1 MISLFSNIP
10 FFYLETYPTP
20 HHEGIFVRRMG
31 LVIFFEK
38 AGNFYQQECE
48 IYLKKRYWQNI
59 FRHPI
64 HCFPNIRIYR
74 TITVSTAGIT
84 GEACGLKPTRIC
96 IMLEIRASAEVSWA
110 SSSPLPKVKNQI
122 GIVATELY

>member
-1 MISLFSNIP
+1 MWDLP
-10 FFYLETYPTP
+10 
-20 HHEGIFVRRMG
+20 
-31 LVIFFEK
+31 EK
-38 AGNFYQQECE
+38 E
-48 IYLKKRYWQNI
+48 ILTEYI

-96 IMLEIRASAEVSWA
+96 IMLEIRASAEVSWT

-122 GIVATELY
+122 WIVATELY